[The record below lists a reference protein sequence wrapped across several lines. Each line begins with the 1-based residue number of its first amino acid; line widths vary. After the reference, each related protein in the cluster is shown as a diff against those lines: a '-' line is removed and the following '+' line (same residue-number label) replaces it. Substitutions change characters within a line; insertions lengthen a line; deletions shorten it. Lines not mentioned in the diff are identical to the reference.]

1 MSQTTAPP
9 ALVRGPASAR
19 RHHAGFWMV
28 AAAFAFLTAFGTT
41 PSPLWPL
48 YAVRAHL
55 DTTEITTAF
64 AIMVLGAAGSLYF
77 LGHLSDRL
85 GRRRIIVPSL
95 GAAIAADVIMAACPD
110 LAGLIAGRI
119 LTGVA
124 VGLVASTATTYLTDL
139 YGVARPGRTSARTAA
154 TVAAL
159 ANLGGFSAGPL
170 ISGALAQWG
179 PGDRLVTPYVVAGAL
194 LAVGLM
200 TVLVTPETVDRQLA
214 ARASVPRFG
223 LIRGGQPLFT
233 AAAAVAF
240 CSFAVFGIFSS
251 LGSLIV
257 HQELHVPSVFEWGVA
272 AAVTLGASA
281 AAQLVLSGL
290 RPPVLLAVGMGALP
304 AGLAVVIVAMY
315 RPSLALYLAGA
326 TVAGAGAGLLF
337 KSGLTAA
344 LLTAADGARA
354 GVLALFFVIAYFG
367 MGLPPVLLAVAENYW
382 SPRVTM
388 IVFGSLTVTASAV
401 ATAVALRA
409 LRPGRPGLVSAG
421 QG

>member
-1 MSQTTAPP
+1 MSQTSAPP
-9 ALVRGPASAR
+9 APVRGKPSAR
-19 RHHAGFWMV
+19 HHHAGFWLV

-64 AIMVLGAAGSLYF
+64 AVMVLGAAGSLYF

-85 GRRRIIVPSL
+85 GRRRIIVPAL
-95 GAAIAADVIMAACPD
+95 AAAIAAASIMAAWPD
-110 LAGLIAGRI
+110 LAGLVIGRI

-124 VGLVASTATTYLTDL
+124 VGLIASTATSYLTDL

-154 TVAAL
+154 TVAVL
-159 ANLGGFSAGPL
+159 VNLGGFSAGPL
-170 ISGALAQWG
+170 ISGALAEWG
-179 PGDRLVTPYVVAGAL
+179 PGDRLVTPYVAAGAL
-194 LAVGLM
+194 LAVGLVS
-200 TVLVTPETVDRQLA
+200 VLLTPETVDRQLA
-214 ARASVPRFG
+214 AQTSAPKFRLVP
-223 LIRGGQPLFT
+223 GGQPLFT

-257 HQELHVPSVFEWGVA
+257 HQELHVSSVFEWGVA

-281 AAQLVLSGL
+281 AAQLLLARL
-290 RPPVLLAVGMGALP
+290 RPTRLLAVGMGALP
-304 AGLAVVIVAMY
+304 AGLAVVVVAMY
-315 RPSLALYLAGA
+315 RPSLALYLVGA
-326 TVAGAGAGLLF
+326 TAAGAGAGLLF

-344 LLTAADGARA
+344 MLTAADGARA
-354 GVLALFFVIAYFG
+354 GVLALFFVLAYLG

-409 LRPGRPGLVSAG
+409 LRQRRR
-421 QG
+421 